1 MLKATSLAKRHDGD
15 DLFVSLDLVLG
26 RGDRVGLVGPNGSGK
41 STLLR
46 VLAGAEPPS
55 AGQVVRSPGVTVGYF
70 AQQVQDP
77 QRRVGEFLAE
87 GLGELVDVT
96 NRLEVLRE
104 RMSHG
109 TAGRGLLTEYGDLD
123 DRWTHLTGWKADMWL
138 ERVRQRLDIEHIP
151 DELLLSEVS
160 GGEQARLALA
170 RVLLESPQVLLL
182 DEPTNHLDAD
192 GIAWLGDWLAG
203 FPGGVLVVSHDRDF
217 LDRAVTRIVELDGVH
232 EEPQFYTGGYTE
244 YRTEKARRWARLL
257 TDYEAQEKDRR
268 RWEEDIERTRA
279 QAQGV
284 EQNAAKRGRDQQN
297 RYAKKVAKKA
307 KARQRR
313 LQRQMLA
320 ARWLAEPHTRPPLVL
335 AFPQVSPESGDPA
348 PPDAPVLETTG
359 LTVALGQRTILRD
372 VDLTVASGDRILI
385 SGRNGAGKSTLLRV
399 LAGQITPDRGQ
410 VSGRGAAAAA
420 DPPRGALHHDRLRVL
435 PRSGPGLCR
444 GRGTPAGRL
453 SVRLRPVAPSAARHL
468 RGRTAPAEAGGH
480 GELAGPGP
488 AARRAHQPSGPRR
501 PGGDRARARGVP
513 GHPAG
518 GDARRALR
526 RRGGLLADLAGRR
539 RAGHSGAVGR
549 VTFIL
554 NGRAG
559 FPARAAPSEQ
569 TVRGGFREQPSDA
582 SLRPGSVDPPPGV
595 RHRRARPAG
604 GR

>member
-1 MLKATSLAKRHDGD
+1 VPPFSVSDRHTVGGTMLKASSLAKRHDGD
-15 DLFVSLDLVLG
+15 DLFTSLDLVLG
-26 RGDRVGLVGPNGSGK
+26 RGDRIGLVGPNGSGK

-87 GLGELVDVT
+87 GLGELVEVT

-109 TAGRGLLTEYGDLD
+109 AAGRAVLTEYGDLD

-170 RVLLESPQVLLL
+170 RVLLESPRVLLL

-232 EEPQFYTGGYTE
+232 KEPQFYTGGYTE
-244 YRTEKARRWARLL
+244 YRAEKARRWARLL

-335 AFPQVSPESGDPA
+335 AFPQASPESGDPA
-348 PPDAPVLETTG
+348 PPDAPVLATTG

-372 VDLTVASGDRILI
+372 LDLTVAGGDRILI

-410 VSGRGAAAAA
+410 VSGRGLLLPQTHHAVRSTMTVFEFFRAQVPVYAEDAERLLEGYLFGSDQWHRPLHAISAGELRRLKLAVMANSPARVLLLDEPTNHLDLDALEVTELALAAFRGTLLVVTHDARFAAAIGCSRTWRMT
-420 DPPRGALHHDRLRVL
+420 DGHV
-435 PRSGPGLCR
+435 
-444 GRGTPAGRL
+444 
-453 SVRLRPVAPSAARHL
+453 VA
-468 RGRTAPAEAGGH
+468 E
-480 GELAGPGP
+480 
-488 AARRAHQPSGPRR
+488 Q
-501 PGGDRARARGVP
+501 
-513 GHPAG
+513 
-518 GDARRALR
+518 
-526 RRGGLLADLAGRR
+526 
-539 RAGHSGAVGR
+539 
-549 VTFIL
+549 
-554 NGRAG
+554 
-559 FPARAAPSEQ
+559 PAR
-569 TVRGGFREQPSDA
+569 
-582 SLRPGSVDPPPGV
+582 SLSS
-595 RHRRARPAG
+595 
-604 GR
+604 